1 MIPGQQ
7 TQQRKTHLIKKEFQY
22 KFILKFCLIILAGV
36 IVSTSLLFAFS
47 QDTLT
52 SSFNQSRLVIRSTGY
67 AILPAVVYTNLITLG
82 LVTLAAFIV
91 ILYLSHKIAGPIFRF
106 EKELKNIGEGDLT
119 VKIVLREDD
128 QVKDMA
134 DSINQMVGRL
144 HQKVHMLNTDVAN
157 MLNSI
162 ADQNVPEAVTEG
174 IKDFQQQIEKNFT
187 L

>member
-67 AILPAVVYTNLITLG
+67 AILPAVVYTNLAVGNLTCTG
-82 LVTLAAFIV
+82 NT
-91 ILYLSHKIAGPIFRF
+91 
-106 EKELKNIGEGDLT
+106 ELDEYFNRVYG
-119 VKIVLREDD
+119 
-128 QVKDMA
+128 
-134 DSINQMVGRL
+134 
-144 HQKVHMLNTDVAN
+144 
-157 MLNSI
+157 
-162 ADQNVPEAVTEG
+162 TENC
-174 IKDFQQQIEKNFT
+174 QAQ
-187 L
+187 